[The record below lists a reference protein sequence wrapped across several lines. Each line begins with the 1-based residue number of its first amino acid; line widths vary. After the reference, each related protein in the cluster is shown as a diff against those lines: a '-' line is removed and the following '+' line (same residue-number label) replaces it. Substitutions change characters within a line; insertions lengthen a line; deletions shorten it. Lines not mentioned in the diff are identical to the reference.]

1 MVILKFII
9 GGILNLMKYGIY
21 SFSFYNSFLLL
32 SWSCFC
38 CFLYVLMYSVLDS
51 ILEMFCTYSFK
62 FSFNQA
68 LFKAVVF
75 LIFKGFRFGFFFF
88 FKWLYCVMI
97 QYHPCKVSK
106 SVVFSVFTESCSHQH
121 QHNQFYNTYFTLKR
135 NPHTWQYSLPFS
147 SSHFCPPSHPR
158 QRLIYF
164 LSS

>member
-1 MVILKFII
+1 MVTLFNWQQFFLVIYKIMVILKFII

-75 LIFKGFRFGFFFF
+75 LIFKGFRFGFFFSSGSIAL
-88 FKWLYCVMI
+88 W
-97 QYHPCKVSK
+97 
-106 SVVFSVFTESCSHQH
+106 FSIIHVKCPSQWFLVYLQSRAAISTSAIS
-121 QHNQFYNTYFTLKR
+121 FITLIS
-135 NPHTWQYSLPFS
+135 P
-147 SSHFCPPSHPR
+147 
-158 QRLIYF
+158 
-164 LSS
+164 